1 MGGGGGGG
9 HLKGII
15 EYMFYCVK
23 GEKGRCFQVITTETR
38 SARRKNI
45 ACNKNTR

>member
-23 GEKGRCFQVITTETR
+23 GEDNFGFRIANFGLCGTR
-38 SARRKNI
+38 R
-45 ACNKNTR
+45 